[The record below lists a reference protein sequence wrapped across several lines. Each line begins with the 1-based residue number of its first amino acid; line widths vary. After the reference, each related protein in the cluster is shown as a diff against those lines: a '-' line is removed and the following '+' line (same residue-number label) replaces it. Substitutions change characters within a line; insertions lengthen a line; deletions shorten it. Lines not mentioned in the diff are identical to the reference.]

1 MSVQNSPVETEHRVT
16 GYLPAFHAKQVEIA
30 SDGARFK
37 VVSAGRR
44 FGKGVLGIAA
54 AFRYASRGSLCR
66 WITPSYTSDSF
77 SSGWRTATKL
87 AKQIPSVEIHLQ

>member
-1 MSVQNSPVETEHRVT
+1 MSDQNLPGETEHRVNVIS
-16 GYLPAFHAKQVEIA
+16 LPFIA
-30 SDGARFK
+30 SRLKLPRTDARFK

-54 AFRYASRGSLCR
+54 AFRYASRGALCR

-77 SSGWRTATKL
+77 SSGWA
-87 AKQIPSVEIHLQ
+87 